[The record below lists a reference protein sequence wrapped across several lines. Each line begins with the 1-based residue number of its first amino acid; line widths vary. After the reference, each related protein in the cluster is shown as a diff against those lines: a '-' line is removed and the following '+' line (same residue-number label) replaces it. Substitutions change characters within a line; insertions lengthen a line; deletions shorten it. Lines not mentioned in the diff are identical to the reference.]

1 MKIFHVVEEISDKN
15 NSIVTITKILLSYK
29 NFQSSKIV
37 TPYPFK
43 NARFEKGIVGI
54 KIFKNIFKFKSEVY
68 NFLNFNKPDIVHI
81 HGLWRPIHIF
91 FIFTSIQLG
100 IPLIIQPHGMLLD
113 EAIRTKSKINYFF
126 KLMIIMIYKIL
137 LKQAIFIA
145 VTTEEK
151 KSIYKYFNTKNIHI
165 IPNPFNSTF
174 KVERNLKKNISY
186 YGRFSEHKNLDL
198 IINSF
203 HDADL
208 GEKWKLLIYGIDDD
222 LKYKEKI
229 KNLIKTLYKNK
240 NIFIKKPIFDKK
252 EKFKKMSENYLN
264 ILMSKSEI
272 LSLSVLE
279 ALSVGTKSLVNNNIK
294 YPNKISKLI
303 YFTEPKKDLISKKMK
318 SITDN
323 FKQDYS
329 ARERVKNK
337 FKKIYNIEKSKSSYE
352 ALTQKFSK
360 LKSITAG
367 VDLFNVSFANGL
379 NSFLVPFLVVIY
391 ALINPSISAEIAIIE
406 GTIIYFTQV
415 FSSNSRAI
423 LLNEKND
430 ELFINIISFR
440 TLISTLILL
449 FFIVF
454 FSNINFIEQNF
465 HLVLIA
471 LVLLSWTNEI
481 TLVFIEK
488 KNLKFFLSIF
498 ILCSI
503 IFYFILTINILSD
516 RFDFA
521 SIIISYFIFHV
532 FFINYFF
539 NLIIALK
546 LKQNLSG
553 LYKNIFPFLSTLS
566 NTTSVLFW
574 RYSIL
579 FFSSKEIAGI
589 IFAIFSIASFPGTFY
604 NNILGQTILR
614 QKRLDTLFSKY
625 ENIVYL
631 ISIFFIGVFYIYLK
645 NNIYLIDIF
654 TLNTIVLSFA
664 GTIIM
669 IKSLRKRHQA
679 LFKFFYLRNQ
689 VFKRDILYSISIF
702 PLIIVLN
709 YYNGIEAIS
718 YAYLLSAVISYF
730 VYSIN
735 YVPNYKQS

>member
-1 MKIFHVVEEISDKN
+1 
-15 NSIVTITKILLSYK
+15 
-29 NFQSSKIV
+29 
-37 TPYPFK
+37 
-43 NARFEKGIVGI
+43 
-54 KIFKNIFKFKSEVY
+54 
-68 NFLNFNKPDIVHI
+68 
-81 HGLWRPIHIF
+81 
-91 FIFTSIQLG
+91 
-100 IPLIIQPHGMLLD
+100 
-113 EAIRTKSKINYFF
+113 
-126 KLMIIMIYKIL
+126 
-137 LKQAIFIA
+137 
-145 VTTEEK
+145 
-151 KSIYKYFNTKNIHI
+151 
-165 IPNPFNSTF
+165 
-174 KVERNLKKNISY
+174 
-186 YGRFSEHKNLDL
+186 
-198 IINSF
+198 
-203 HDADL
+203 
-208 GEKWKLLIYGIDDD
+208 
-222 LKYKEKI
+222 
-229 KNLIKTLYKNK
+229 
-240 NIFIKKPIFDKK
+240 
-252 EKFKKMSENYLN
+252 MSENYLN

-367 VDLFNVSFANGL
+367 VDFFNVSFANGL

-553 LYKNIFPFLSTLS
+553 LYKNIFPFYQHYLTQHQFYFGDIQS
-566 NTTSVLFW
+566 
-574 RYSIL
+574 Y
-579 FFSSKEIAGI
+579 FF
-589 IFAIFSIASFPGTFY
+589 P
-604 NNILGQTILR
+604 
-614 QKRLDTLFSKY
+614 
-625 ENIVYL
+625 
-631 ISIFFIGVFYIYLK
+631 
-645 NNIYLIDIF
+645 
-654 TLNTIVLSFA
+654 
-664 GTIIM
+664 
-669 IKSLRKRHQA
+669 LRK
-679 LFKFFYLRNQ
+679 
-689 VFKRDILYSISIF
+689 
-702 PLIIVLN
+702 
-709 YYNGIEAIS
+709 
-718 YAYLLSAVISYF
+718 
-730 VYSIN
+730 
-735 YVPNYKQS
+735 

>member
-1 MKIFHVVEEISDKN
+1 
-15 NSIVTITKILLSYK
+15 
-29 NFQSSKIV
+29 
-37 TPYPFK
+37 
-43 NARFEKGIVGI
+43 
-54 KIFKNIFKFKSEVY
+54 
-68 NFLNFNKPDIVHI
+68 
-81 HGLWRPIHIF
+81 
-91 FIFTSIQLG
+91 
-100 IPLIIQPHGMLLD
+100 
-113 EAIRTKSKINYFF
+113 
-126 KLMIIMIYKIL
+126 
-137 LKQAIFIA
+137 
-145 VTTEEK
+145 
-151 KSIYKYFNTKNIHI
+151 
-165 IPNPFNSTF
+165 
-174 KVERNLKKNISY
+174 
-186 YGRFSEHKNLDL
+186 
-198 IINSF
+198 
-203 HDADL
+203 
-208 GEKWKLLIYGIDDD
+208 
-222 LKYKEKI
+222 
-229 KNLIKTLYKNK
+229 
-240 NIFIKKPIFDKK
+240 
-252 EKFKKMSENYLN
+252 
-264 ILMSKSEI
+264 
-272 LSLSVLE
+272 
-279 ALSVGTKSLVNNNIK
+279 
-294 YPNKISKLI
+294 
-303 YFTEPKKDLISKKMK
+303 MK

-367 VDLFNVSFANGL
+367 VDFFNVSIANGL

-449 FFIVF
+449 FFIAF

-503 IFYFILTINILSD
+503 IFYFILTINILSG

-631 ISIFFIGVFYIYLK
+631 LSIFFIGVFYVYLK

>member
-1 MKIFHVVEEISDKN
+1 MKIFHIVEEISDKN
-15 NSIVTITKILLSYK
+15 NSIVSITKILLSYE
-29 NFQSSKIV
+29 NFLSSKII
-37 TPYPFK
+37 TPYQFK
-43 NARFEKGIVGI
+43 NVRFEKGIVGI

-68 NFLNFNKPDIVHI
+68 NFLNSNRPDIVHI
-81 HGLWRPIHIF
+81 HGLWRPIHLL
-91 FIFTSIQLG
+91 FILTSIQLG

-126 KLMIIMIYKIL
+126 KLMIIMIYKVM

-174 KVERNLKKNISY
+174 KVEKKLKKNISY

-203 HDADL
+203 NEANLD
-208 GEKWKLLIYGIDDD
+208 EKWKLLIYGIDDD
-222 LKYKEKI
+222 LKYKKKI
-229 KNLIKTLYKNK
+229 EHLIEGLEKNK
-240 NIFIKKPIFDKK
+240 NIFIKKPIFKK
-252 EKFKKMSENYLN
+252 NEKFKKMSENFLN

-318 SITDN
+318 SITNN
-323 FKQDYS
+323 FKQDYTV
-329 ARERVKNK
+329 REKVKNK

-352 ALTQKFSK
+352 ALTQKLNN
-360 LKSITAG
+360 LKSITKG
-367 VDLFNVSFANGL
+367 VDFFNVSFANGL

-391 ALINPSISAEIAIIE
+391 ALINPVISAEIAIVE

-423 LLNEKND
+423 LLNEKNED
-430 ELFINIISFR
+430 LFLNIISFR
-440 TLISTLILL
+440 SLVSVLILL
-449 FFIVF
+449 CFIIF
-454 FSNINFIEQNF
+454 FSGINFIEQNF

-498 ILCSI
+498 ILFSI
-503 IFYFILTINILSD
+503 LFYFTLTVNILSG

-521 SIIISYFIFHV
+521 SIIITYFIFHI

-546 LKQNLSG
+546 LKQNLSEF
-553 LYKNIFPFLSTLS
+553 YKNVFPFLSTLS
-566 NTTSVLFW
+566 NTTAVLFW

-579 FFSSKEIAGI
+579 FFSSKEVAGI

-614 QKRLDTLFSKY
+614 QKRLDSLFSKY

-631 ISIFFIGVFYIYLK
+631 LSIFFIIVFYIYLK

-679 LFKFFYLRNQ
+679 LFKLFYLRNQ

-702 PLIIVLN
+702 PLIIILN

-735 YVPNYKQS
+735 YDTSYRQS